1 MDDWYEN
8 KEQKENYR
16 KEGRK
21 MLDAF
26 YKHLETTIPKPKFIE
41 QFFNLKLG
49 SYAFVGKI
57 DRADESDLGLVVID
71 YKTGKTP
78 KILPRT
84 QRGTGAKTDLD
95 QLFVYQWAAEE
106 LLKQKVAALKYWYLK
121 DDQFKEE
128 ELADEKTNR

>member
-78 KILPRT
+78 KIYPVPNVVLGLNRPRPTVCLPVGSGRT
-84 QRGTGAKTDLD
+84 IKTKSGGLKILVLEGRPIQRRGACGR
-95 QLFVYQWAAEE
+95 
-106 LLKQKVAALKYWYLK
+106 
-121 DDQFKEE
+121 
-128 ELADEKTNR
+128 KTNR